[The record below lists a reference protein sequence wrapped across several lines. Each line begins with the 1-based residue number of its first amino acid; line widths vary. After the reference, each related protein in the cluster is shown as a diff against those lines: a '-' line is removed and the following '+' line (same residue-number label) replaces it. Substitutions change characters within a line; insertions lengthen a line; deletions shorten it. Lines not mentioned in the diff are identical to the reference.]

1 VSTVRPAVETVLS
14 NGARQ
19 GATIAFVRRAGQ
31 VPGPGRESS
40 SQVALATA
48 LAALAVVL
56 IAAGAPGLSA
66 QAPLPPSALPLRLTG
81 ILFDQEQPARSAC
94 LIRCVAQPGRQG
106 IFSIGGRACD
116 LAEIREVRQD
126 AVVIENLEARRLELL
141 TFQAM
146 TGAAAAPPRPLEP
159 VPDSE
164 PLPEPLQVALPK
176 EAVQT
181 AIANLPELLSSA
193 FAVPRYREVEGGQR
207 VIDGFVVTQVKPS
220 GTAERLGLRNG
231 DVILEVNG
239 QVLDGM
245 PTVMRLFGQLQAA
258 PQVTVTVL
266 RDGRR
271 MSVVFNAK

>member
-1 VSTVRPAVETVLS
+1 M
-14 NGARQ
+14 G
-19 GATIAFVRRAGQ
+19 G
-31 VPGPGRESS
+31 
-40 SQVALATA
+40 
-48 LAALAVVL
+48 LAAGLAASAVVL
-56 IAAGAPGLSA
+56 IAAGAPASPS

-81 ILFDQEQPARSAC
+81 ILFDRDQPASSAC

-106 IFSIGGRACD
+106 IFSIFDRACD

-126 AVVIENLEARRLELL
+126 AVVIENLEAKRLELL
-141 TFQAM
+141 TLPAM
-146 TGAAAAPPRPLEP
+146 TPPAAAPLRPSEP
-159 VPDSE
+159 VPDSA
-164 PLPEPLQVALPK
+164 PPPEPLQVALPN

-193 FAVPRYREVEGGQR
+193 VAVPRYRDIEGGQR

-231 DVILEVNG
+231 DVILDVNG
-239 QVLDGM
+239 EILDGM
-245 PTVMRLFGQLQAA
+245 ATVMRLFGQLQAT

-271 MSVVFNAK
+271 MSVVFNTK